1 MEQTINERF
10 IRLSSRL
17 PFNKDIALGDDITFL
32 IEGQHYLANCTKIEH
47 FDLQDGTI
55 DIVYVLKFL
64 AE

>member
-17 PFNKDIALGDDITFL
+17 PFNKDIALGDDITFV
-32 IEGQHYLANCTKIEH
+32 IEGQHYLANCVKIDH
-47 FDLQDGTI
+47 LDQQNGTM
-55 DIVYVLKFL
+55 DIVYNLKFL